1 MKGKTMNGSRF
12 FDILASIVVVA
23 LVTTLILP
31 GRNTQGVIRESATGF
46 GNVLG
51 KAMGR

>member
-1 MKGKTMNGSRF
+1 MNGSRF

-31 GRNTQGVIRESATGF
+31 GRNTAGVITAGAGGF
-46 GNVLG
+46 SNVLRT
-51 KAMGR
+51 AQGR

>member
-1 MKGKTMNGSRF
+1 MNGSRF

-31 GRNTQGVIRESATGF
+31 GRNTQGVIREGSTGF
-46 GNVLG
+46 ANVLRTS
-51 KAMGR
+51 MGR